1 MFNPKR
7 VQENLFCLLY
17 LCLNFQHTN
26 IFYTEHHINVCIIH
40 KMSTR
45 TNFCSIINF
54 FRGSEKEKSIQKNNT
69 KLQRNN
75 IVEIKTLLGAKKE
88 KRKI

>member
-7 VQENLFCLLY
+7 VQEIF
-17 LCLNFQHTN
+17 
-26 IFYTEHHINVCIIH
+26 IFYYIYVLIFNTQKYNITKHHINVCIIH
-40 KMSTR
+40 KMNTR
-45 TNFCSIINF
+45 TNFCSIINI
-54 FRGSEKEKSIQKNNT
+54 FRGSVKSKNNT

-88 KRKI
+88 KKQNKI